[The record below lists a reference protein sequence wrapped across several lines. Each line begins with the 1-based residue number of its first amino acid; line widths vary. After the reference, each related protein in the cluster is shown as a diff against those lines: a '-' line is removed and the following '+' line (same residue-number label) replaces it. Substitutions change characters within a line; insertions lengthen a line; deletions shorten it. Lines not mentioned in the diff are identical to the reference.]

1 MKLNH
6 LNLKNNILAHLNSN
20 ESLISE
26 NTVTLPHPSKLL
38 VIEPIDYPNPY
49 DFQRPHRHD
58 YFEIILIQSGKG
70 IQYIDFKPYEMNQGQ
85 LFNIYP
91 GQVHLMQ
98 RDTARGLL
106 IQFRKDLFEF
116 IRPLQH
122 FHLYFSN
129 PEFNLDPQTFDHL
142 YSLAEQM
149 AGQLATENLSPM
161 AIYKSY
167 SYLQIILIT
176 LSELHGEK
184 TTPDHNHLVSQ
195 FLSLVSQNIYTRR
208 KVADYCQMM
217 NCSHDKLNSACK
229 NAFGKT
235 VLNLIHEELVLEIR
249 RLFLVSSLSLKEI
262 AFELNFDSQANFSI
276 FVKTHTGLTPSEL
289 QASVI
294 EIYK

>member
-1 MKLNH
+1 MNE
-6 LNLKNNILAHLNSN
+6 IDNSQ
-20 ESLISE
+20 SL
-26 NTVTLPHPSKLL
+26 VPLPHPSKLL
-38 VIEPIDYPNPY
+38 VIESMDYPNPY

-58 YFEIILIQSGKG
+58 YFEIILIRSGKG
-70 IQYIDFKPYEMNQGQ
+70 IQYIDFKPYEINQGQ
-85 LFNIYP
+85 LYNIYP

-98 RDTARGLL
+98 RNTAQGLL

-129 PEFNLDPQTFDHL
+129 PEFNPDPRTFEHL
-142 YSLAEQM
+142 YSLTEQIAEL
-149 AGQLATENLSPM
+149 LAKDNLSPM

-184 TTPDHNHLVSQ
+184 ITPNHNHLVSQ
-195 FLSLVSQNIYTRR
+195 FLSLLSQNVYTTR
-208 KVADYCQMM
+208 KVSDYCEMM
-217 NCSHDKLNSACK
+217 NCSHDKLNNACK
-229 NAFGKT
+229 NALGKT
-235 VLNLIHEELVLEIR
+235 VLNLIHEELLLEIR

-276 FVKTHTGLTPSEL
+276 FIKTHTGLTPSEL
-289 QASVI
+289 QLSVT
-294 EIYK
+294 ETYK